1 MNNFH
6 ADRQKPSTQ
15 PLPVTVDTTPALQET
30 REPPPSV
37 WELLR
42 IWALI
47 GLQSFGGGSSTLLLI
62 QREFTERHRWLTI
75 EEFARD
81 WNLCIMT
88 PGINLVAITVLI
100 GRKLAGSWGVLV
112 SLLGLLL
119 PSAAITTL
127 IAAGFQEIQHLAFVD
142 AMFRGVVP
150 ATAGI
155 MLVVAINFAR
165 PLLKQGYQEG
175 IGMLLLSLAFIA
187 LVTLALIVGKIA
199 VVFVVVASALA
210 GRLLFVRAPSL
221 ATAEQQS
228 DNKEQ
233 P

>member
-1 MNNFH
+1 MDGFRT
-6 ADRQKPSTQ
+6 DQQKSSTQ
-15 PLPVTVDTTPALQET
+15 SLPASVSATPACLNSRDPLPSL
-30 REPPPSV
+30 

-42 IWALI
+42 IWILI

-62 QREFTERHRWLTI
+62 QREFTEKHRWLTI

-100 GRKLAGSWGVLV
+100 GRKLAGARGIVV

-119 PSAAITTL
+119 PSATITAL
-127 IAAGFQEIQHLAFVD
+127 IAAGFQEIEHLAFVD

-175 IGMLLLSLAFIA
+175 LSMLLLSLAFIA
-187 LVTLALIVGKIA
+187 LVTLALIVGKVT
-199 VVFVVVASALA
+199 VVLVVIASALI
-210 GRLLFVRAPSL
+210 GRFLFVHAPSL
-221 ATAEQQS
+221 AATDQQP
-228 DNKEQ
+228 DGKER